1 MGASGEQSD
10 IVSIYMGAED
20 VKIILFGATGMVG
33 QGVLRECLRDPEV
46 ERVLVIGR
54 SSIGIQDEM
63 VREIVH
69 RDFLDF
75 SNIEDQLGGYNA
87 CFFCLGV
94 SSVGM
99 AEQDYTRVTYDFTM
113 AAAQVLAKQNPGMTF
128 IYVSGTGTDSS
139 EHGRL
144 MWARVK
150 GKTEN
155 ALFKLPLK
163 AYMFRP
169 GYIQPL
175 GGIKSKTKLY
185 GALYSVVGV
194 FYPMLLA
201 MFPKY
206 VTTSEQVG
214 RAMICVAKRGAA
226 KRWLENDDINHCC
239 DDGAA

>member
-1 MGASGEQSD
+1 M
-10 IVSIYMGAED
+10 
-20 VKIILFGATGMVG
+20 KIILFGATGMVG
-33 QGVLRECLRDPEV
+33 QGVLRECLRDAGV

-54 SSIGIQDEM
+54 SSIGIQNEK

-75 SNIEDQLGGYNA
+75 STIEDQLGGYDA

-99 AEQDYTRVTYDFTM
+99 TEQDYKRVTYDYTM
-113 AAAQVLAKQNPGMTF
+113 AAAQVLAKENPGMTF

-139 EHGRL
+139 EKGRL
-144 MWARVK
+144 AWARVK

-175 GGIKSKTKLY
+175 DGIKSKTRLY

-226 KRWLENDDINHCC
+226 KRWFENDDINHCC
-239 DDGAA
+239 DGGAA